1 MGKKTEAQKR
11 ARNKYIAK
19 TYDQINIRVKKGYK
33 AYIQQVADRHGYTMT
48 GLIQDALYSHIKLL
62 DQCKAQQDLIK
73 VLSLILDQK
82 INKSI
87 DFLAGIE
94 KFLDQP
100 SAEQSQEPQ
109 EGQTKSSVDT
119 NHNI

>member
-48 GLIQDALYSHIKLL
+48 GLIQDALYSYIKLL
-62 DQCKAQQDLIK
+62 DQCKAQQDLIR
-73 VLSLILDQK
+73 VLYLIISVK
-82 INKSI
+82 KSADYHDMI
-87 DFLAGIE
+87 SGIKQLLE
-94 KFLDQP
+94 
-100 SAEQSQEPQ
+100 SVEQSQELQ
-109 EGQTKSSVDT
+109 EGHYNSSADT
-119 NHNI
+119 